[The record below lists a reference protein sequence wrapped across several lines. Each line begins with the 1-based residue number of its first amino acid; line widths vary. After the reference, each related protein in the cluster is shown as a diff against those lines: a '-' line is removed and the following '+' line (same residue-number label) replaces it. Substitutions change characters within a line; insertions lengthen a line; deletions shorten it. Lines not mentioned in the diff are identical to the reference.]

1 MIAMCQSYL
10 RDLPFIGAV
19 SKCKIKSVELN
30 LVTSKRFEFE
40 CYFCTLELKI
50 PLLHHSWDKF
60 IELLLLSF
68 SRIWTLIYFII
79 KKKFNFKHFLQIIAK
94 TA

>member
-40 CYFCTLELKI
+40 YYFCTLELKI

-60 IELLLLSF
+60 IELSSLSF
-68 SRIWTLIYFII
+68 SRVFERLFILLL
-79 KKKFNFKHFLQIIAK
+79 KKSSILNIFYKL
-94 TA
+94 